1 MLLAKDSDGKWIHA
15 LNANKQQTYYC
26 PDCQEI
32 VMLKCGK
39 KVHPHFAHYATC
51 QRSLLSENETIE
63 HLQGKQM
70 IYDMCCACQLVAHLE
85 MYLPDLKQRPDIFIT
100 YGTRQIAVEFQ
111 CSRLAMEVMQ
121 QRTKGYQQAGIEV
134 IWILGKQNARCSH
147 HHYWYAKPELVCYL
161 FDEGEL
167 FMKYNNQKIPITL
180 TELLSTIRYEKKV
193 SIQKGK
199 RTNKIKQSF
208 LKAFYQLGGK
218 IYLVPETILQQQ
230 DRISGLYHVRY
241 ELLSYI
247 WLYCDG
253 KQQDGAI
260 AQHIITL
267 VNKGVLRML
276 IMPCVDT
283 ARYSQYLVMYG
294 IKQLLAL
301 GVVSRNRK
309 GLLEKNAKI

>member
-1 MLLAKDSDGKWIHA
+1 
-15 LNANKQQTYYC
+15 
-26 PDCQEI
+26 
-32 VMLKCGK
+32 
-39 KVHPHFAHYATC
+39 
-51 QRSLLSENETIE
+51 
-63 HLQGKQM
+63 
-70 IYDMCCACQLVAHLE
+70 
-85 MYLPDLKQRPDIFIT
+85 
-100 YGTRQIAVEFQ
+100 
-111 CSRLAMEVMQ
+111 
-121 QRTKGYQQAGIEV
+121 
-134 IWILGKQNARCSH
+134 
-147 HHYWYAKPELVCYL
+147 
-161 FDEGEL
+161 
-167 FMKYNNQKIPITL
+167 MKYNNQKIPITL

-218 IYLVPETILQQQ
+218 IHLVPETILQQQ

-283 ARYSQYLVMYG
+283 ARYSHYLVMYG